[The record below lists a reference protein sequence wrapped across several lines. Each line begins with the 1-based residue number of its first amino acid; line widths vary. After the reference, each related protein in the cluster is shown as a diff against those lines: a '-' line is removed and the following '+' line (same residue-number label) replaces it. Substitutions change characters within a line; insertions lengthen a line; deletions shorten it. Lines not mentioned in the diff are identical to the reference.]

1 MSRVLFVA
9 GGGTGGHL
17 MPALALAAAV
27 RQLDPSVE
35 PVLIGARRGVE
46 RDILPTKEFRH
57 FLLPSEPLYRRQW
70 WRNARWPVTAIQV
83 WRQLGALFERE
94 RPVAVLGTGGYA
106 SAPVVWYA
114 GRCGVPTALQEQ
126 NAIPGMTTRWFSR
139 QARHIYL
146 GLPEARAYL
155 RLGPETMVFDT
166 GNPVSPPDFTIRDAA
181 RVRFGI
187 DGATPTVLVTG
198 GSQGALAINRTVAEW
213 LDGGGGQGMNL
224 LWVTGKGTYRQF
236 AARHHPPR
244 VQVFDFLDPL
254 AEAYSVAN
262 VVVSRAGAVTVAEL
276 CAWGL
281 PSILV
286 PLPSAAG
293 DHQTRNAEAMAR
305 AGAAWF
311 LPQRGLTADR
321 FGSRLMSLVNDAEVR
336 IEMSVAANQRGRPQ
350 ASSDIARHVLALL
363 G

>member
-17 MPALALAAAV
+17 MPALALATAV
-27 RQLDPSVE
+27 QQLDPDVE

-46 RDILPTKEFRH
+46 RDILPTKGFRYV
-57 FLLPSEPLYRRQW
+57 LLPSRPLYRRQW
-70 WRNARWPVTAIQV
+70 WRNARWPATALQLR
-83 WRQLGALFERE
+83 RQLGELFEGE
-94 RPVAVLGTGGYA
+94 RPVGVLGTGGYA

-114 GRCGVPTALQEQ
+114 QREGVPTALQEQ
-126 NAIPGMTTRWFSR
+126 NAFPGITSRWFSR
-139 QARHIYL
+139 KARHVYL
-146 GLPEARAYL
+146 GLPEARPYL

-166 GNPVSPPDFTIRDAA
+166 GNPVTPPDFSIRDGA
-181 RVRFGI
+181 RERFGI
-187 DGATPTVLVTG
+187 DADTPTVLVTG

-224 LWVTGKGTYRQF
+224 LWVTGKGTYREF
-236 AARHHPPR
+236 AARHDPPR

-254 AEAYSVAN
+254 AQAYSVAH
-262 VVVSRAGAVTVAEL
+262 VVVSRAGAVTVAEI

-286 PLPSAAG
+286 PLPSAAA

-311 LPQRGLTADR
+311 LPQQELTADR
-321 FGSRLMSLVNDAEVR
+321 FGSRLTSLVDDAEAR
-336 IEMSVAANQRGRPQ
+336 IEMSVAANQRGRPD
-350 ASSDIARHVLALL
+350 AGSDIARHVLTLFE
-363 G
+363 

>member
-17 MPALALAAAV
+17 MPALALATAV

-57 FLLPSEPLYRRQW
+57 VLLSSQPLYRRQW
-70 WRNARWPVTAIQV
+70 WRNAGWPVSAIRV

-94 RPVAVLGTGGYA
+94 RPLAVLGTGGYA

-114 GRCGVPTALQEQ
+114 GRRGVPTALQEQ
-126 NAIPGMTTRWFSR
+126 NALPGMATRWFSR
-139 QARHIYL
+139 HARHIYL
-146 GLPEARAYL
+146 GLPEARAHL
-155 RLGPETMVFDT
+155 MLGSETVVFDT
-166 GNPVSPPDFTIRDAA
+166 GNPVSPPDFAIRNAA
-181 RVRFGI
+181 RARFGI
-187 DGATPTVLVTG
+187 DSATPTVLVTG
-198 GSQGALAINRTVAEW
+198 GSQGSLAINRTVAEW

-224 LWVTGKGTYRQF
+224 LWVTGKGTYREF
-236 AARHHPPR
+236 AARHDPPR

-254 AEAYSVAN
+254 AEAYSVAH
-262 VVVSRAGAVTVAEL
+262 VVVSRAGAVTLAEL

-286 PLPSAAG
+286 PLPTSAA

-311 LPQRGLTADR
+311 LPQRELTVDR
-321 FGSRLMSLVNDAEVR
+321 FGSRLTSLVNDAEVR
-336 IEMSVAANQRGRPQ
+336 IEMSVAANQRGRPH
-350 ASSDIARHVLALL
+350 AGSDIARHVLGLL